1 MGAWR
6 RWRSPRV
13 RSTPPAW
20 CWSLSAPSPKRPDRL
35 RIDHLGGVAVPT
47 LFVSGDRDA
56 FGTPDELE
64 AAHALVTGP
73 VTAEWITGGRHELS
87 RVADNADVAARVAA
101 WLER

>member
-1 MGAWR
+1 M
-6 RWRSPRV
+6 

-20 CWSLSAPSPKRPDRL
+20 CWSPIRSTPPSAPIGCGS
-35 RIDHLGGVAVPT
+35 IT